1 MNGDRVGIGPLVLQ
15 IVGTVLGLAGVVKA
29 TVIGYYD
36 NEVPTMLAVFAL
48 GLACVGVGSLWA
60 KAIRR
65 RG

>member
-1 MNGDRVGIGPLVLQ
+1 LQ